1 MGIIGGAFV
10 MLGVAFGV
18 QAAEPSPS
26 VSQDEDASRAK
37 SADAT
42 SHELA
47 IDPGIVVTARAE
59 HWIGQDRAASAG
71 AVSGDDIRARPLL
84 RTNEVAE
91 AVPGLLAVQHSGGG
105 KAAQYYIRGFNLDH
119 GTDFSIALD
128 GVPMNLPTHA
138 HAQGY
143 LDLNGLIPETID
155 RIEYRKGPYDA
166 RDGDFSLVAA
176 AEMTTLD
183 RARPSI
189 AVEGGSYGYRRI
201 AGVGSIPLGGGDLL
215 LAGELKA
222 NNGVWALPERLRHAG
237 AFAKYTLATGLGT
250 LRASLSNYDA
260 EWRPTEQVPVRA
272 IGTLLPDRFG
282 TLDRFL
288 RGRTSRRIAALA
300 LNGDRT
306 DVSMYAQRYV
316 FDLLSNFTFFLDDP
330 VRGDELQ
337 QTERRWTYGGRVRH
351 RVPLGTRLQFLI
363 GADARTDRI
372 DDLGFYQT
380 EGGRRIATRSLA
392 NVRETALSGYA
403 EARWKPTDTLTM
415 TGGARA
421 DHVRFRSIGRAGTA
435 IDGEISA
442 TVVTPKASAALTVA
456 PGVALY
462 ANYGQGFHSNDAR
475 AVVAEVDPVPALVRG
490 TGYEAG
496 VRVER
501 GAAVLT
507 IDRWWLRS
515 DGELVFLGD
524 SGTVE
529 PRGPSR
535 RRGWETT
542 LYVRPLRWLSID
554 AIYATNHA
562 RFVDVPGA
570 ERIPNA
576 LESAASVGLT
586 ISARGWQGAL
596 RVRRIGPRPL
606 IEDNSV
612 RGPATTVANARLERT
627 FGNADV
633 SVDILNLFD
642 TKRADADYFYA
653 SRLPG
658 EPLGGEEGIHSR
670 AVEPRQVR
678 IGLKI
683 RL

>member
-1 MGIIGGAFV
+1 
-10 MLGVAFGV
+10 MLGLAFGV
-18 QAAEPSPS
+18 STAGPFAPMPDKEAPTHAPSGNAAP
-26 VSQDEDASRAK
+26 V
-37 SADAT
+37 
-42 SHELA
+42 
-47 IDPGIVVTARAE
+47 DPPAAPDIVVTARGE
-59 HWIGQDRAASAG
+59 RRIGRDRAASAG

-128 GVPMNLPTHA
+128 GVPMNLPTQA

-176 AEMTTLD
+176 AAMTTLD
-183 RARPSI
+183 RAPPSI
-189 AVEGGSYGYRRI
+189 ALEAGSYGYRRI
-201 AGVGSIPLGGGDLL
+201 AGVGSVPFVGGDLV

-222 NNGVWALPERLRHAG
+222 NDGVWALPERLRHAG
-237 AFAKYTLATGLGT
+237 AFAKYTVVTGLGT
-250 LRASLSNYDA
+250 LRASLSSYDA
-260 EWRPTEQVPVRA
+260 TWRPTEQVPVRA

-282 TLDRFL
+282 TLDPFL
-288 RGRTSRRIAALA
+288 RGRTSRRIATLSID
-300 LNGDRT
+300 GERT
-306 DVSMYAQRYV
+306 AVSAYAQRYG

-351 RVPLGTRLQFLI
+351 RVPIGTRLQLTV

-380 EGGRRIATRSLA
+380 ERGRRIVTRSLA
-392 NVRETALSGYA
+392 DVRETAVSGYA
-403 EARWKPTDTLTM
+403 EARWQPVAPLTI

-421 DHVRFRSIGRAGTA
+421 DHFRFRSIGRAGSA
-435 IDGEISA
+435 IDGETGA
-442 TVVTPKASAALTVA
+442 TIVTPKASAALTVA
-456 PGVALY
+456 PGIAVY

-475 AVVAEVDPVPALVRG
+475 AVVAQRDPVPALVRG

-496 VRVER
+496 TRIER
-501 GAAVLT
+501 GPVVLT

-554 AIYATNHA
+554 AIHATNHA
-562 RFVDVPGA
+562 RFVDAPGA
-570 ERIPNA
+570 DRIPNA
-576 LESAASVGLT
+576 VESATSLGVTVATGV
-586 ISARGWQGAL
+586 WQGAL

-606 IEDNSV
+606 IEDDSV
-612 RGPATTVANARLERT
+612 RGPATTVANARVGRT
-627 FGNADV
+627 FGKAEV
-633 SVDILNLFD
+633 SIDILNLFD
-642 TKRADADYFYA
+642 TRRADADYFYA

-658 EPLGGEEGIHSR
+658 EAPGGVEGIHSR

-678 IGLKI
+678 LGIKL
-683 RL
+683 RM